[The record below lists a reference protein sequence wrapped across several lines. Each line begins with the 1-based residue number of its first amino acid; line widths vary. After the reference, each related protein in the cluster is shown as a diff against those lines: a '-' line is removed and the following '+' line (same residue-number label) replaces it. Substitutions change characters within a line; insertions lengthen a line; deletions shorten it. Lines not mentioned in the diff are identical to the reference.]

1 MVGQSEHGTPGV
13 GLLCASVSPRPPVAM
28 ETKANHRH
36 RIGRSIWFAFLDW
49 IHLPT
54 AGRNRN
60 PTDSTNIKKKKPK
73 TRQDTLHQRR
83 KETSNRMT
91 EARWI
96 PQMNYARSYFWI
108 KSTRT
113 NWEQLFL
120 LLKPIGMNDE
130 VRAPVDKTSD
140 DPSAIPSVLI
150 RQRFSFVS
158 AVGRPENKAPFFQLE
173 PVLGA
178 QKKPGNTLSN
188 PIKSGNNPWNPVKP
202 GKTQYHPVRNP
213 VKPRKSHRI
222 K

>member
-60 PTDSTNIKKKKPK
+60 PTDSTNIKKKNQKLGRTRFINEGRRPAIEWPKRVEFHKWIMRDRIFGSNLRELTENNYFYYWSRSEWTMRYARRSTRHRTIRRRYHQSLSVSVFLLFRPWDVQK
-73 TRQDTLHQRR
+73 TRRL
-83 KETSNRMT
+83 SFS
-91 EARWI
+91 W
-96 PQMNYARSYFWI
+96 S
-108 KSTRT
+108 
-113 NWEQLFL
+113 
-120 LLKPIGMNDE
+120 
-130 VRAPVDKTSD
+130 
-140 DPSAIPSVLI
+140 PS
-150 RQRFSFVS
+150 
-158 AVGRPENKAPFFQLE
+158 
-173 PVLGA
+173 LGHK
-178 QKKPGNTLSN
+178 KKPGNTLSN
-188 PIKSGNNPWNPVKP
+188 PIKPGNNPWNPVKP
-202 GKTQYHPVRNP
+202 GKTQYHPVKNP